1 MGLLLDELKS
11 KFTDELIEEFA
22 KKIKWKDDLL
32 KMHINKLHSLSVE
45 DRSIFI
51 EKCIA
56 KYTSDKYKDREMFKC
71 GREPQ
76 CDLYNLLFEYGLV
89 YGKIWEKD
97 EMFLAGSVI
106 IDNMYGVSLYQG
118 QGSFIDVVKLNQ

>member
-1 MGLLLDELKS
+1 MGILLDELKS
-11 KFTDELIEEFA
+11 KFTDELIKEFA
-22 KKIKWKDDLL
+22 REIKWKNDLL
-32 KMHINKLHSLSVE
+32 KMRIEKLHSLSVE

-56 KYTSDKYKDREMFKC
+56 KYTSDKYKDKEMFKC

-89 YGKIWEKD
+89 YGKLWEKD
-97 EMFLAGSVI
+97 EMFLVGSVI
-106 IDNMYGVSLYQG
+106 IDDMYGISLYQG

>member
-32 KMHINKLHSLSVE
+32 KIHINKLHSLSVK
-45 DRSIFI
+45 DRSTFI
-51 EKCIA
+51 EKCMV

-76 CDLYNLLFEYGLV
+76 CCLYNLLFEYGLV

-106 IDNMYGVSLYQG
+106 IDDIYGISLYQG

>member
-1 MGLLLDELKS
+1 MGILLDELKS

-22 KKIKWKDDLL
+22 REIKWKNDLL
-32 KMHINKLHSLSVE
+32 KMHIDKLHSLSVE

-56 KYTSDKYKDREMFKC
+56 KYTSDKYKDKEMFKC

-89 YGKIWEKD
+89 YGKLWEKD
-97 EMFLAGSVI
+97 EMFLVGSVI
-106 IDNMYGVSLYQG
+106 IDDMYGISLYQG